1 MTDQPSATDQPNATD
16 QPSARPLAVID
27 LDGVVADVRH
37 RLRHVRDR
45 PKDWDAFFAAA
56 PDDPVLVEG
65 RAVVERLAQD
75 HDLLYLTGRPDRYRD
90 DTLAW
95 LRRHDLPVATVRMR
109 PEGDRRPAR
118 QVKLAVLRQVARD
131 RDVAVLVDDDPAVCE
146 AAERAGFTVFRATWM
161 TEEPTLF
168 EAQESDGET

>member
-1 MTDQPSATDQPNATD
+1 MADREGT
-16 QPSARPLAVID
+16 RPLAVID

-37 RLRHVRDR
+37 RLRHVQNR

-56 PDDPVLVEG
+56 PRDPVLVEG
-65 RAVVERLAQD
+65 RAVVDRLAQD

-90 DTLAW
+90 DTLHW
-95 LRRHDLPVATVRMR
+95 LQQHGLPVATVRMR

-118 QVKLAVLRQVARD
+118 QLKLAVLREVAHD
-131 RDVAVLVDDDPAVCE
+131 REVAVLVDDDPAVCD

-161 TEEPTLF
+161 SEQPTLF